1 MLMQASL
8 QHIFPSSVSLVCSA
22 HILVF
27 IYMKTRISRK
37 SALYVFRQKNAY
49 ASKLATHFYE
59 FCLARLQCS
68 YSCFHLHEN
77 KNLSGVRPIRIQA
90 EKCLCKQACNTFF
103 PSSVSLVCSAHILVF
118 IYMKTRI
125 SRAFALYGFRQKNA
139 YASKLATHFSEFCL
153 ARLQC
158 SYSCFHLHENKNL
171 SGVRPIRIQAEK
183 CLCKQACNTFF
194 RVLSR
199 SFAVLIFL
207 FSFT

>member
-8 QHIFPSSVSLVCSA
+8 QHIF
-22 HILVF
+22 
-27 IYMKTRISRK
+27 M
-37 SALYVFRQKNAY
+37 
-49 ASKLATHFYE
+49 
-59 FCLARLQCS
+59 
-68 YSCFHLHEN
+68 
-77 KNLSGVRPIRIQA
+77 
-90 EKCLCKQACNTFF
+90 
-103 PSSVSLVCSAHILVF
+103 SSVSLVCSAHILVF

-183 CLCKQACNTFF
+183 CLCKQACNTFLCLNPCTANWF
-194 RVLSR
+194 YHMLFLSAISAIFA
-199 SFAVLIFL
+199 SFSLV
-207 FSFT
+207 SPFTRE